1 MTKEELKKLDTE
13 LEAEEKILIK
23 RLREIAVENP
33 AVKGDFEP
41 SMPSSDDLRSYDEG
55 INASTELDANFA
67 IERELEK
74 QLEGIRSARERIK
87 NQSYG
92 ICSNC
97 QNRIEEDRIKV
108 IPTAALCINCA
119 QTNR

>member
-1 MTKEELKKLDTE
+1 MTKEELKKLDAE
-13 LEAEEKILIK
+13 LETEEKTLVK
-23 RLREIAVENP
+23 RLREVAIENP

-41 SMPSSDDLRSYDEG
+41 SMPYSDDLRSYDEG

-74 QLEGIRSARERIK
+74 QLEKIRSARERIK

-97 QNRIEEDRIKV
+97 QNQIEKDRIKI

-119 QTNR
+119 KTTR